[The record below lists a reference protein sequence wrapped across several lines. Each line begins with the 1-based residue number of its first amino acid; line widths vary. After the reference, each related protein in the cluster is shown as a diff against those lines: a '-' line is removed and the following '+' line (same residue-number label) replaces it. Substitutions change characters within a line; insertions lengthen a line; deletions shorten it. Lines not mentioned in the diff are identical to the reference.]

1 MHSFL
6 SIYRRIGVAV
16 FAALLLT
23 SLSWTAHAQERGRSD
38 KDLKPRKLAEKPRHT
53 PLRDW
58 DDAKRIEV
66 KFVDGL
72 RFDVTPGGVLVERPQ
87 RGLRSGISRATLAR
101 IISQGGR
108 WHRMVPVPE
117 EEMDR
122 MRGKAQ
128 RSLGKEIADMNSYY
142 ILTVPENGM
151 AEEWINTLNELP
163 DVEIATFVPL
173 PPPMP
178 LPGDYEAQQDYL
190 EAATDGI
197 DANSYAWTVPGGT
210 GANVRIVDLEYSW
223 NLNHDDLPSVTTLIP
238 AGRTA
243 QDPFSDD
250 NHGTAVLGEYGSLDN
265 GWGTTGSAYD
275 AQLFVA
281 PVSWDNGYNL
291 AAAITNAMSSLS
303 AGDIMLIEQQTRGP
317 NYIDNT
323 SQFGLVPS
331 EWQKSVYDAIVT
343 AVGNGIHVVEAAGNG
358 SQDLDGSEYSTGNGG
373 HHPFDG
379 SINSGAIIVGAGAA
393 PTGSTTDRSRLGF
406 SNYGSRVNLQG
417 YGERVMTTGYGGFY
431 SAEGKD
437 RWYTSTFGGTSSAS
451 PIVTGAVALV
461 NSIHEELNA
470 GTPVTPAAMRS
481 LLIAT
486 GSPQQAGVNPV
497 SENIGPRPS
506 ILAAI
511 QSLDP
516 CALTCPADMTVSN
529 DLDECGA
536 YVSYPAPTASATCG
550 AVTTSPASGSFFPVG
565 TTTVNVSTASND
577 NCSFTITVEDTQK
590 PSIACPAD
598 ITVGNDPGN
607 CSAVVNFTPTVSDNC
622 PGVTYVCS
630 PPSGTAFPVGTT
642 TVTCTATDAAG
653 NMESCSF
660 TVTVEDVEDPTI
672 AVSVSPTMLWPPNHM
687 MKNIS
692 ATVTTTDNCPG
703 ETYVLTS
710 ITSNEADNGLGDGDF
725 PNDIQNASYSTADL
739 AFRVRAERSGLG
751 TGRVYT
757 VTYTVTDGAG
767 NTASDAATVTV
778 PFSMDKQ
785 IVPDAGLPQQYDLA
799 QNYPNPFNPTTTIRY
814 ALPATATVTLR
825 VYNALGSEVAVLVR
839 GAEQSAGTYD
849 VAFDG
854 LNLQS
859 GVYSYSLVAA
869 EAGTDRVFT
878 QTRNMVLMK

>member
-1 MHSFL
+1 MHSIS
-6 SIYRRIGVAV
+6 SIYRRIGAAV

-23 SLSWTAHAQERGRSD
+23 SLSWTADAQERGRSD
-38 KDLKPRKLAEKPRHT
+38 NDLKPRKLAEKPRHT
-53 PLRDW
+53 PAHKW
-58 DDAKRIEV
+58 DDTRRIEV
-66 KFVDGL
+66 KFMDGL
-72 RFDVTPGGVLVERPQ
+72 RFDVTPSGVLIERPQ

-128 RSLGKEIADMNSYY
+128 KNLGKEIADMNSYY
-142 ILTVPENGM
+142 ILTVPEKNM
-151 AEEWINTLNELP
+151 AEEWVNTLNELP

-178 LPGDYEAQQDYL
+178 LPGDYEADQDYL

-393 PTGSTTDRSRLGF
+393 PTGFNTDRSRLGF

-417 YGERVMTTGYGGFY
+417 YGERVMTTGYGGHY

-437 RWYTSTFGGTSSAS
+437 RWYTSTFSGTSSAS

-486 GSPQQAGVNPV
+486 GSPQQAGTNPV
-497 SENIGPRPS
+497 SEHIGPRPS

-511 QSLDP
+511 QSIDP

-536 YVSYPAPTASATCG
+536 YVTYPAPTASATCG
-550 AVTTSPASGSFFPVG
+550 TVTTSPASGSFFPVG
-565 TTTVNVSTASND
+565 TTTVYVNTASND

-598 ITVGNDPGN
+598 ITVGNDPGQ

-660 TVTVEDVEDPTI
+660 DVTVEDVEDPTI
-672 AVSVSPTMLWPPNHM
+672 TVSVSPTMLWPPNHM

-703 ETYVLTS
+703 ETWVLTS

-725 PNDIQNASYSTADL
+725 PNDIQNASPNTPDVK
-739 AFRVRAERSGLG
+739 FRVRAERSGLG
-751 TGRVYT
+751 SGRVYT
-757 VTYTVTDGAG
+757 VKYTVTDDAG
-767 NTASDAATVTV
+767 NTAYDEATISV
-778 PFSMDKQ
+778 PHSMDKQ
-785 IVPDAGLPQQYDLA
+785 IEPDAGIPQSYDLA

-814 ALPATATVTLR
+814 ALPSTATVTLR
-825 VYNALGSEVAVLVR
+825 VYNALGREVAVLVR
-839 GAEQSAGTYD
+839 GAEQRAGTYE

-854 LNLQS
+854 LNLNS